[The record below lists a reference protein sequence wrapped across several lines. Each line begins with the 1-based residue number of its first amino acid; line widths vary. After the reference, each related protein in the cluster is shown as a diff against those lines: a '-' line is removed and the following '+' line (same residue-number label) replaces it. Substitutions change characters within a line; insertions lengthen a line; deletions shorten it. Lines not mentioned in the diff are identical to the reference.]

1 MEITELFSWDPNGT
15 SLRWEEG
22 PVSSRQ
28 GWWGSYEATSGTNT
42 GFRRGLVSSAVSGA
56 QVSRLGSTRFQNHPR
71 VLEPPTWRFRKFYHK
86 VPELPIRVL
95 EPVALGFQTHTP
107 WHSAVLEPCP
117 RAQRQRFR
125 KDECSDSRSMHPSA
139 PPLA

>member
-1 MEITELFSWDPNGT
+1 MLGRGT
-15 SLRWEEG
+15 
-22 PVSSRQ
+22 RQ
-28 GWWGSYEATSGTNT
+28 QQA
-42 GFRRGLVSSAVSGA
+42 GLVGQLSGHLRNQHRFQEGAGKLCTVTEA

-71 VLEPPTWRFRKFYHK
+71 VLETPTWRFRKFYHK

-117 RAQRQRFR
+117 GAQRQRFR
-125 KDECSDSRSMHPSA
+125 KDKCSDSRSMDPSA